1 MIKYIKFARLD
12 HWLKGIVIFL
22 PIIFSGKIIEYNLFI
37 ILIKTFYLFGIV
49 SSLSYCIND
58 LVDNKIDKNHKIKK
72 YKPIAS
78 GIIKIKSAI
87 IFCIFLLILIIT
99 SFFLNNIDPKIK
111 FSIITYFFI
120 SLIYTLY
127 LKKIIFFEVFLVSS
141 LYQLRLIAGCFS
153 IDVMPSFLMSTQIY
167 FITTLIFF
175 CKRYSDIFLYNKN
188 NDNVSPYYKK
198 DQKLIKLIY
207 TFFFLSIFNY
217 FYYSFISANIN
228 IFQIIKILLLMSLV
242 IIGLYEFINK
252 SIKFHMASDPVKLII
267 NSIIIQTTFILW
279 IFVEIINIYIIKW

>member
-1 MIKYIKFARLD
+1 
-12 HWLKGIVIFL
+12 
-22 PIIFSGKIIEYNLFI
+22 
-37 ILIKTFYLFGIV
+37 
-49 SSLSYCIND
+49 
-58 LVDNKIDKNHKIKK
+58 
-72 YKPIAS
+72 
-78 GIIKIKSAI
+78 
-87 IFCIFLLILIIT
+87 
-99 SFFLNNIDPKIK
+99 
-111 FSIITYFFI
+111 
-120 SLIYTLY
+120 
-127 LKKIIFFEVFLVSS
+127 
-141 LYQLRLIAGCFS
+141 
-153 IDVMPSFLMSTQIY
+153 MPSFLMSTQIY